1 VIRHLLAAIRARRM
15 QTYWVRA
22 DCGCAWSVNPPRVL
36 VCEGHFWQRDAIIQR
51 VSALLSGG
59 AR

>member
-1 VIRHLLAAIRARRM
+1 VIRRALAWAKARRM
-15 QTYWVRA
+15 QAYWVRA
-22 DCGCAWSVNPPRVL
+22 DCGCAWSVSPPRVL

-51 VSALLSGG
+51 VSTLLGG